1 MNTTKTVSVSPCL
14 RGPFLRLWAPVVIYM
29 GAIFYVSSIPEP
41 PIPVGTDKPLHWL
54 AYLGLA
60 VVVVRALAG
69 GLPRRIGAGVAVAA
83 LLITIGYGATDEVH
97 QLFVPGRSGDV
108 NDLMADAGGALAGTI
123 ACWVWGRVAQRTSH
137 KIQGTS
143 HNGRREL

>member
-1 MNTTKTVSVSPCL
+1 MSSKNDL
-14 RGPFLRLWAPVVIYM
+14 RRQLFLWAPVVIYM

-41 PIPVGTDKPLHWL
+41 PIPVGTDKPLHGL
-54 AYLGLA
+54 VYLGLA

-69 GLPRRIGAGVAVAA
+69 GLPRRIGVGLAVAGM
-83 LLITIGYGATDEVH
+83 LITTGYGATDEVH
-97 QLFVPGRSGDV
+97 QLFVPGRSGEV

-123 ACWVWGRVAQRTSH
+123 ACWAWGRLAQGTRH

-143 HNGRREL
+143 HNGL

>member
-1 MNTTKTVSVSPCL
+1 VNTTKTVSVSSCL
-14 RGPFLRLWAPVVIYM
+14 RGPSLRLWVPVVIYM

-69 GLPRRIGAGVAVAA
+69 GLPRRIGVGLA
-83 LLITIGYGATDEVH
+83 LSAMLITIGYGATDEVH

-108 NDLMADAGGALAGTI
+108 YDLMADAGGALAGTI
-123 ACWVWGRVAQRTSH
+123 ACWAWGIISSSSTD
-137 KIQGTS
+137 G
-143 HNGRREL
+143 L